1 MKKRRKLKKK
11 AVVVLLLILFIII
24 FGSITITN
32 KIKEYNYHKTIEYKL
47 LNLGYSKEEINIL
60 KEKTNTKFMNSL
72 LEIERDE
79 NYFSIINDIY
89 YIKDN
94 LDDYIAYY
102 ESHLNTK
109 PDKVVT
115 KVNIHATKDW
125 YEETKETDTS
135 KDTLIINNKYY
146 KLSKDYVP
154 EDLIDV
160 SNWYSYGKQ
169 QLSKRAY
176 EPFLEMFN
184 KAKEEDITLI
194 INSGYRSYDYQEE
207 LYNSYIKRNGQ
218 KETDNYAARAGHSE
232 HQTGLA
238 MDLTTYGY
246 NADNFHESKAYSWLQ
261 DHAHEYGF
269 IMRYPKDKEDITGY
283 KYESWHYR
291 YVGVEVA
298 TFIHTYDITYDEYYA
313 YYIEHNMK

>member
-1 MKKRRKLKKK
+1 MKKRRRLKKK
-11 AVVVLLLILFIII
+11 AVVVLVLILFIII
-24 FGSITITN
+24 FGSMTITN

-60 KEKTNTKFMNSL
+60 KEKTNSNFMNSL

-79 NYFSIINDIY
+79 NYFSIINDAY

-125 YEETKETDTS
+125 YEEIKETDTS

-169 QLSKRAY
+169 KLSKRAY

-207 LYNSYIKRNGQ
+207 LYKSYIKRNGQ

>member
-47 LNLGYSKEEINIL
+47 LNLGYSNEEINIL

-154 EDLIDV
+154 EDLIEV